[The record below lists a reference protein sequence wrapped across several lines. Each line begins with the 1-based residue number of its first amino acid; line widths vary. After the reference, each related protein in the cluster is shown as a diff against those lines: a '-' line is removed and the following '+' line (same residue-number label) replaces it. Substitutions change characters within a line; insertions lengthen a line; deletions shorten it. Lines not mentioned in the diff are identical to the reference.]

1 MDNSVDKFPYFF
13 AKTPI
18 PAPFLPVKTQNRIS
32 FYSRIGSFI
41 ASKRIAW
48 QIVAEI
54 FRRNRFFVRS
64 ASRHVLKN
72 IAQTT
77 HFIEKRLFH
86 RQGRLSPKNRESAF
100 VYAPRGLSIPASR
113 QEKTKKATACQ
124 RLPER
129 RAAPSGRTKPRFSLF
144 FRERLV
150 SFGTEKTPQR
160 KNGAATRTAENSH
173 DRTIFLVSPALSRSV
188 PQTSPNI
195 STNLCPTRSQEV
207 R

>member
-18 PAPFLPVKTQNRIS
+18 SASFLPVKTQNRIS
-32 FYSRIGSFI
+32 FSPRIGSFI

-54 FRRNRFFVRS
+54 FRCNRFFCEIGISALLEKHCSNDAFYRKTAVSPTGTAVPEKQGIRVRLRS
-64 ASRHVLKN
+64 ARSFYSRFTTRKN
-72 IAQTT
+72 AQ
-77 HFIEKRLFH
+77 
-86 RQGRLSPKNRESAF
+86 
-100 VYAPRGLSIPASR
+100 
-113 QEKTKKATACQ
+113 ATACQ
-124 RLPER
+124 RLPESCS
-129 RAAPSGRTKPRFSLF
+129 APSGRAKPRFSLL
-144 FRERLV
+144 FRERPV

-160 KNGAATRTAENSH
+160 KNGTATRTAENSH

-188 PQTSPNI
+188 PQTTPNI